1 MAAEPLRL
9 SLIVPAFNC
18 AGYIAEHVG
27 RITATLEHEGWPF
40 EVLVVCDGST
50 DGTAAA
56 ADSGGDPRVRV
67 IRCDENGGKGAAIVH
82 GLSVAR
88 GALIGWLDADLDI
101 SPDAICRAARL
112 FDQRP
117 IDGALGS
124 KRHPDSRVHYPLVR
138 RLYSIGYQQITR
150 ALFRV
155 GVRDTQVGAKVFRR
169 EVADTIAP
177 LLLVK
182 RYAFDLEFLAVSV
195 QFGFDR
201 FEEVPVDLGRRVFG
215 SSVNWQGVWKTLI
228 DTVAVAYRIHVRH
241 WYVRQFAA
249 QQRRRLDQSA
259 PELPSQA

>member
-1 MAAEPLRL
+1 MADPRL

-18 AGYIAEHVG
+18 AAYIADHVA
-27 RITATLEHEGWPF
+27 RITAALEQEGWPF

-56 ADSGGDPRVRV
+56 ARRDNDPRVQV
-67 IRCDENGGKGAAIVH
+67 IRCEENGGKGAAIVH
-82 GLSVAR
+82 GLAAAR

-101 SPDAICRAARL
+101 APETICHAARV
-112 FDQRP
+112 FERRP
-117 IDGALGS
+117 VDGVLGS

-138 RLYSIGYQQITR
+138 RVYSIGYQQLTR

-201 FEEVPVDLGRRVFG
+201 FEEVPVEIGERIFG
-215 SSVNWQGVWKTLI
+215 SSVNWQAVWKTLI
-228 DTVAVAYRIHVRH
+228 DTAAVAYRIHIRH
-241 WYVRQFAA
+241 WYVRRFAA
-249 QQRRRLDQSA
+249 QHRRRLDQAS
-259 PELPSQA
+259 PPIPSSR